1 MRRSDVGVRWYSMV
15 VDAADPKRLASF
27 WAQALSWSIA
37 YEEPDEIAIED
48 PDDPQDRVPA
58 IVFVRVPESKTG
70 KNRLH
75 VDLNPDDQTVEVQRL
90 VALGAPR
97 VDVGQRDVG
106 WVVLADP
113 EGNEFCVLRPHKP

>member
-1 MRRSDVGVRWYSMV
+1 MV
-15 VDAADPKRLASF
+15 VDAADPKRLAAF
-27 WAQALSWSIA
+27 WTQALGWSIA
-37 YEEPDEIAIED
+37 YEEPDEIAIEA

-58 IVFVRVPESKTG
+58 ILFVRVAESKTQ

-75 VDLNPDDQTVEVQRL
+75 FDLDPDKQTTEVQRL
-90 VALGAPR
+90 VTLGATH

-113 EGNEFCVLRPHKP
+113 EGNEFCVLQPRSP